1 MWTMR
6 KLLARVGL
14 LASAAALLPL
24 TTATLAQAD
33 PGAQEYHWCN
43 GPVVVA
49 PGISETTCVN
59 AVFTNSSER
68 FYNASVK
75 VRNTSPNSVTS
86 RPDLLVGSTTY
97 FGPYQTI
104 EPGAEKFNV
113 TNEILD
119 PPPVQLTGRAYL
131 QSVNW
136 WTYTYSP

>member
-6 KLLARVGL
+6 KILARVGL
-14 LASAAALLPL
+14 PALAALLPL

-68 FYNASVK
+68 FYNASVR
-75 VRNTSPNSVTS
+75 VWNNTANPVYA
-86 RPDLLVGSTTY
+86 RPDLLVGPTTY
-97 FGPYQTI
+97 FGSSRTIAPGTEDWQT
-104 EPGAEKFNV
+104 
-113 TNEILD
+113 TNEVLD
-119 PPPVQLTGRAYL
+119 PPFDPPPAGRGYL
-131 QSVNW
+131 QSLDW
-136 WTYTYSP
+136 WTYTFSR